1 LLNALKGGSS
11 ADIIVDE
18 MRERLELRQKELAEH
33 IETADQPIP
42 LIHPKMA
49 DLYHERLQELYLS
62 LKEPETRIQ
71 AMEIIRSL
79 IDYIELVPVGGELKA
94 RTHGDIAGLFN
105 FMSHEKTPT
114 ASADGFLI
122 ARVYA
127 LTPPDHILS
136 LTDRP
141 QMKFIQ
147 PSLWIMTRNGI
158 KRRKMKQET
167 SNPP

>member
-1 LLNALKGGSS
+1 MLLNALKGGSS

-18 MRERLELRQKELAEH
+18 MRRLELRQKELAAH

-62 LKEPETRIQ
+62 LKEPETRNH

-94 RTHGDIAGLFN
+94 RIHGDIAGLFN

-114 ASADGFLI
+114 ASADRGVSFEMV
-122 ARVYA
+122 AG
-127 LTPPDHILS
+127 
-136 LTDRP
+136 
-141 QMKFIQ
+141 
-147 PSLWIMTRNGI
+147 TRNHGSSI
-158 KRRKMKQET
+158 LEMIA
-167 SNPP
+167 